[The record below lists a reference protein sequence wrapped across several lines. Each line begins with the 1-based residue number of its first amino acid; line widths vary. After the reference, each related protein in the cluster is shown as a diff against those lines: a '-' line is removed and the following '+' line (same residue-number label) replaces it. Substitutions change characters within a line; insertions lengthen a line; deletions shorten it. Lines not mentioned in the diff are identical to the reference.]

1 MSSAIFQ
8 NDSIYV
14 SKVNGE
20 RQVELE
26 TVDLGSAEDNTNSN
40 MYLTKQLI
48 TGADVPPAHLGYEEW
63 TSGKNTLAIENIV
76 FAQTVVGFQKQF
88 SSKLTEL
95 IQKIYLAIY
104 LNTNEFNI
112 NYKNLLLALNSPRG
126 ITLSSYAE
134 NMNNLQTIINVMKE
148 IGIDT
153 KIIVNTFWPEL
164 YDQLIEADILIKQLN
179 KQAEME
185 KIQQGGKSGN
195 NEGDNSGSGGE
206 MNFGGMDMSGVGGSS
221 SDLGGDATTDS
232 LEQLATSGESGEGGN
247 PPPVV

>member
-1 MSSAIFQ
+1 MGGIGKH
-8 NDSIYV
+8 II
-14 SKVNGE
+14 
-20 RQVELE
+20 L
-26 TVDLGSAEDNTNSN
+26 
-40 MYLTKQLI
+40 YL
-48 TGADVPPAHLGYEEW
+48 PNW

-164 YDQLIEADILIKQLN
+164 YDQIIEADILIKQLN

-195 NEGDNSGSGGE
+195 SEGDNSGSGGE